1 VDAPGSVV
9 QGQTFTVS
17 MSTNE
22 YVTWIQIRFNGDV
35 ILDTGVAGTGPWS
48 TSPTTGAHWPEG
60 TYWFDFYA
68 RDSRG
73 NIGHLARS
81 IFLDDVVPPEITS
94 VDLPSSNQFQRGD
107 TIRLTGH
114 FNEPISRVHKWIEG
128 TTINAE
134 YDLNPPSD
142 VHTVEYTIPSN
153 APYGGYIAR
162 FEVRDTGFNW
172 ATTNGYFFQVV
183 P

>member
-1 VDAPGSVV
+1 MV